1 MAEWNNINARK
12 PSDHVRQS
20 GKEAAERNNNEFKA
34 KVNESIKTKNLES
47 TNRQESVKDLA
58 RGEQPIKAGKEASQ
72 SQSKDFSS
80 IRNQAATQNREF
92 NDAKESAHRLN
103 NIGHQRPTTA
113 SGKETATKAGVTAKN
128 TDGAEVAK
136 DNAPKTQPSA
146 GDTANMVNRQ
156 VAHDKA
162 AGLVREL
169 ADKVRGEE
177 AKDGKKSADGEPK
190 AKAEASP
197 KANELAQKADT
208 TSAVQL
214 AQIGQAG
221 AAAAQ
226 KSDKAEKKSEDAGS
240 EKKAESKKKAG
251 SSRSRGPFS
260 TDGSEEKKTKGELG
274 ALMSGFGSS
283 PEDGVSDDGKEI
295 AVAAPRAEELPETA
309 EGLAVYSDATDAEVK
324 FISDARLYF
333 GSVEKQRYVKLEAIA
348 ELDRKMGALLDMG
361 LTALGERL
369 ITNNVDDQRLL
380 TRGLQLPK
388 NSYGGLRG

>member
-20 GKEAAERNNNEFKA
+20 GNEAAERNNNEFKA
-34 KVNESIKTKNLES
+34 KVNEGIKTKNLES
-47 TNRQESVKDLA
+47 TSRRDLA
-58 RGEQPIKAGKEASQ
+58 KGEQPVKAGKEVPQ

-80 IRNQAATQNREF
+80 IRNQAATQNKEF
-92 NDAKESAHRLN
+92 ADAKESAHKLN
-103 NIGHQRPTTA
+103 NIGSQRPTTA
-113 SGKETATKAGVTAKN
+113 SGKETATKEGVTGKN

-136 DNAPKTQPSA
+136 DNAPKTQPNA

-162 AGLVREL
+162 AGVVREL
-169 ADKVRGEE
+169 AGKARGEV
-177 AKDGKKSADGEPK
+177 AKDGKKVAEGDAKPK
-190 AKAEASP
+190 AETNP
-197 KANELAQKADT
+197 KTTETTQKADAT
-208 TSAVQL
+208 NASQL

-221 AAAAQ
+221 VATAQ
-226 KSDKAEKKSEDAGS
+226 RSDKADKKSEDAGS
-240 EKKAESKKKAG
+240 EKKAESKKRG
-251 SSRSRGPFS
+251 ESSRSRGPFS

-283 PEDGVSDDGKEI
+283 PEEGAGEAGLGI
-295 AVAAPRAEELPETA
+295 EAAPRTEPLPETA
-309 EGLAVYSDATDAEVK
+309 EGLAVFSDATDAEVK

-333 GSVEKQRYVKLEAIA
+333 NSVEKQRYVKLEQIA

-369 ITNNVDDQRLL
+369 ITNDAEHQRLL